1 MDLRAGD
8 IDELYPL
15 ELSLPRVA
23 KYSFSP
29 DGPEDIR
36 KVKKHPLS
44 SINTGSDD
52 LEGSLAMTNFVA
64 TKPVPFR
71 ITEVHKPP
79 MRTLRCLG

>member
-36 KVKKHPLS
+36 KVKKHPL
-44 SINTGSDD
+44 IYCQQGAVKDKAWLMYVIGNIIIR
-52 LEGSLAMTNFVA
+52 LRVEI
-64 TKPVPFR
+64 KPYAVYPQQ
-71 ITEVHKPP
+71 
-79 MRTLRCLG
+79 